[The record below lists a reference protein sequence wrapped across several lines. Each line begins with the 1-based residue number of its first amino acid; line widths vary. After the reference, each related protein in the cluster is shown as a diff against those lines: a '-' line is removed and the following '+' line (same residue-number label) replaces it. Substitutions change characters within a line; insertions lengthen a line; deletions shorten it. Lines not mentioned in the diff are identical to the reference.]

1 MSSKESWFCQTAER
15 GNLRRFPQGFSS
27 QHPLN
32 WEYAEGVLHLIHSSL
47 EQRHQLGTCSR
58 TKRNSKHGS
67 EALKSIGVY
76 NNVGKHCNAFS
87 VPQQRY
93 CKQYFPDVKTRLM
106 LASMLKAPAVLF
118 LQDRGIKVDVN
129 HLSWLR
135 RQNSPES
142 SRSTVQQYNR
152 QRCNRDT
159 EVRPAWLQYGRTYVE
174 VIGKDGR
181 SNCNVRMSG
190 PGPGSNCERREV
202 A

>member
-1 MSSKESWFCQTAER
+1 M
-15 GNLRRFPQGFSS
+15 
-27 QHPLN
+27 
-32 WEYAEGVLHLIHSSL
+32 
-47 EQRHQLGTCSR
+47 GTCSR

-67 EALKSIGVY
+67 EALELIGLY
-76 NNVGKHCNAFS
+76 NDVGKHCCAFS
-87 VPQQRY
+87 VPPQRC
-93 CKQYFPDVKTRLM
+93 CKQYFPDVRTRLM
-106 LASMLKAPAVLF
+106 LASMLKAPEVLFLF

-142 SRSTVQQYNR
+142 SRSTVQQYNSTTVQQATMQEILR
-152 QRCNRDT
+152 SSQHGFNTAVLD
-159 EVRPAWLQYGRTYVE
+159 AK

-181 SNCNVRMSG
+181 SNCNVR

>member
-1 MSSKESWFCQTAER
+1 M
-15 GNLRRFPQGFSS
+15 
-27 QHPLN
+27 
-32 WEYAEGVLHLIHSSL
+32 
-47 EQRHQLGTCSR
+47 GTCSR